1 MSNTA
6 IGCLNIH
13 GCQSSS
19 KSIKCLR
26 LSFKGVV
33 ICSTMREGL
42 SILELVK
49 LYRSQLWRS
58 PGSWQGWLGFSMM
71 RWEGGWGRC
80 GGRAGVK
87 DSLRAVTRGPPSPLS
102 RTSPTPKAGP
112 GRQAAAILNGLSQ
125 NRPIY
130 LKFFLNLSQI
140 LSTLL
145 QNPMCSA
152 QAKQRL
158 HKSFTKRD
166 ERSKESYKTC
176 VDCSKHCLL
185 QLSSC

>member
-1 MSNTA
+1 MWKPTLEIPWVLA
-6 IGCLNIH
+6 GVAGVQYDEVGGGRGC
-13 GCQSSS
+13 
-19 KSIKCLR
+19 
-26 LSFKGVV
+26 
-33 ICSTMREGL
+33 
-42 SILELVK
+42 
-49 LYRSQLWRS
+49 
-58 PGSWQGWLGFSMM
+58 
-71 RWEGGWGRC
+71 GGC

>member
-1 MSNTA
+1 M
-6 IGCLNIH
+6 
-13 GCQSSS
+13 
-19 KSIKCLR
+19 
-26 LSFKGVV
+26 
-33 ICSTMREGL
+33 
-42 SILELVK
+42 
-49 LYRSQLWRS
+49 
-58 PGSWQGWLGFSMM
+58 
-71 RWEGGWGRC
+71 
-80 GGRAGVK
+80 K

>member
-1 MSNTA
+1 MANLCIKTPKSATYVLIFQLLVLRPRPSVETN
-6 IGCLNIH
+6 
-13 GCQSSS
+13 S
-19 KSIKCLR
+19 KDPL
-26 LSFKGVV
+26 G
-33 ICSTMREGL
+33 
-42 SILELVK
+42 
-49 LYRSQLWRS
+49 
-58 PGSWQGWLGFSMM
+58 PGRGGWGSVWWGG
-71 RWEGGWGRC
+71 RGGWGRC

-112 GRQAAAILNGLSQ
+112 DRQAAAILNGLSQ

-176 VDCSKHCLL
+176 VDCSKHRLL
-185 QLSSC
+185 QLSSCWGHTNPL

>member
-1 MSNTA
+1 MFNDQRA
-6 IGCLNIH
+6 
-13 GCQSSS
+13 
-19 KSIKCLR
+19 
-26 LSFKGVV
+26 SFNFRTCEIVWKPTLEIPWVLAGVAGV
-33 ICSTMREGL
+33 QYDE
-42 SILELVK
+42 V
-49 LYRSQLWRS
+49 
-58 PGSWQGWLGFSMM
+58 
-71 RWEGGWGRC
+71 GGGRGC
-80 GGRAGVK
+80 GGRGGVK